1 MERHNVMTEESALTA
16 NENTI
21 KTYRWF
27 FYISLAQLLAY
38 FIVPAIMFPARIILY
53 VEIISA
59 LTLGL
64 VVGLFFL
71 LVNVGGLYIDKARR
85 PLYVSMLIVVGLWL
99 LWAGIS
105 WTYIEHMDYLLR

>member
-1 MERHNVMTEESALTA
+1 MGRLDVMIDESSLTA
-16 NENTI
+16 SEARI

-27 FYISLAQLLAY
+27 FYISLTQLLAY
-38 FIVPAIMFPARIILY
+38 FIVPAFMFPGRIILY

-71 LVNVGGLYIDKARR
+71 LVNMWSLYVDRGRR
-85 PLYVSMLIVVGLWL
+85 PLYAIMIILVGLWF

-105 WTYIEHMDYLLR
+105 WTYIEHMDYLLK